1 VGVED
6 TFRML
11 LGIEHRSLE
20 FIVLDGSITLP

>member
-1 VGVED
+1 VGVKD